1 MAHAAIDEEKR
12 NMQIVEFLGLNVIIV
27 GGLIIAVLLYL
38 VFLINKR
45 RKEKFLHHEMRRDAQ
60 H

>member
-1 MAHAAIDEEKR
+1 
-12 NMQIVEFLGLNVIIV
+12 MQTFEFLGLNVVIV
-27 GGLIIAVLLYL
+27 GGVALMVVLYL

-45 RKEKFLHHEMRRDAQ
+45 RKEKFLHEEPKHERIL